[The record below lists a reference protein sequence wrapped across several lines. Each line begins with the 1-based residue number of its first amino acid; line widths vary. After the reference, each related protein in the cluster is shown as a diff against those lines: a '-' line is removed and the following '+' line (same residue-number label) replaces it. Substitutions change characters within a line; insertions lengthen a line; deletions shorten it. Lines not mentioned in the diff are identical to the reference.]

1 MHRKYFSKNQGVLSR
16 KFIASGLSAVF
27 SAGMFSSYAGAME
40 AEFFKDDNLVFNAE
54 PFDKAVQALN
64 ILDEIKRCIWD
75 NSLYM
80 KSDIGLA
87 TNFEFQILEL
97 LDEYN
102 GGSENGND
110 VLR

>member
-1 MHRKYFSKNQGVLSR
+1 MTNKETVFSLIELRKYLENCD
-16 KFIASGLSAVF
+16 
-27 SAGMFSSYAGAME
+27 
-40 AEFFKDDNLVFNAE
+40 DDNLVFNAE